1 MKKVT
6 IRQVKQGEFF
16 KLRESEKAP
25 VWVRGEYNRYSK
37 KFECYK
43 YDNVN
48 YWQEF
53 KGDREVFTGFTF

>member
-25 VWVRGEYNRYSK
+25 VWV
-37 KFECYK
+37 
-43 YDNVN
+43 
-48 YWQEF
+48 QQIF
-53 KGDREVFTGFTF
+53 KEI